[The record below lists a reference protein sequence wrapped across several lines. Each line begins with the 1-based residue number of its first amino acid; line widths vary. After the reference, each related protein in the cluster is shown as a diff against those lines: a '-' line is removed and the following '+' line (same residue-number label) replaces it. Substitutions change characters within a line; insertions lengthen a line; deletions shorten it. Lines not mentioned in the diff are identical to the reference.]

1 MPVFSLTAIK
11 QEQQGQTTEQPKEP
25 VVKEQNKEDQ
35 KKQFKVVI
43 DGPLSQIITTTLVEM
58 FQKDKAMDV
67 SQETFMQPLMTE
79 LGELHFPDERP
90 DLYVYAVDGDSM
102 SLAEAKQAID
112 TLESVS
118 DNQYVQEVALE
129 RILAIECNS
138 MNRYA
143 SIVTE
148 YAHNSGIR
156 TVFKQK
162 RAVSI
167 VQEKFKL

>member
-11 QEQQGQTTEQPKEP
+11 QEQQGQTTEQPKEA
-25 VVKEQNKEDQ
+25 VVKEQNKEEQ

-58 FQKDKAMDV
+58 FQKDKNMDV

-79 LGELHFPDERP
+79 LEELRFPEDRP
-90 DLYVYAVDGDSM
+90 DLYVYAVDGDAM
-102 SLAEAKQAID
+102 SLAEAQAAID
-112 TLESVS
+112 TLETVNGN
-118 DNQYVQEVALE
+118 DYVKEVALE

-143 SIVTE
+143 SILTE
-148 YAHNSGIR
+148 YAHNSGIK

-167 VQEKFKL
+167 VQEKFQL